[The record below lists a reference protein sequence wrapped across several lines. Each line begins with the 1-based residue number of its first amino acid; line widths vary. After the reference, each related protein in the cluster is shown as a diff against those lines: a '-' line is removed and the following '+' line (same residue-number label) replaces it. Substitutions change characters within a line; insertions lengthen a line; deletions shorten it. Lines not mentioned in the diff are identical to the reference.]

1 MLGLSLFIAL
11 IAVIIVAI
19 ITFRIL
25 NSERNAIG
33 IIKSLGYKNYEIAIP
48 YVIFI
53 TIVSLPMLLLGY
65 LAGVEAGY
73 QMKQVYFI
81 TCFTIHGVIG
91 SFGSVFS

>member
-33 IIKSLGYKNYEIAIP
+33 IIKSLILSINVFILDNICI
-48 YVIFI
+48 VITQLTKGRKKKFWVFVARI
-53 TIVSLPMLLLGY
+53 SLKTL
-65 LAGVEAGY
+65 
-73 QMKQVYFI
+73 
-81 TCFTIHGVIG
+81 
-91 SFGSVFS
+91 SFGN